1 MVSSWVGAVP
11 GCNATAQCT
20 DDQGGDEPT
29 FGKKRTAAQ
38 VAIVRRRR
46 IEHRPVAV
54 EEVGFALSKSGF

>member
-1 MVSSWVGAVP
+1 VGAVP
-11 GCNATAQCT
+11 GTNATAQCT

-29 FGKKRTAAQ
+29 FGGQKKRAAAQ
-38 VAIVRRRR
+38 VTIVRRRR